1 MNIKSVFLIITIT
14 ALIFLSGCSY
24 IKSLFPDK
32 EKDYQYTTEIPLL
45 ILPQDLKN
53 SQIPGLTSSTPIIS
67 TNLDLPTEESDNGAL
82 TTQQPPAN
90 TDLPVNEPE
99 AIEALI
105 ALERIKLNDD
115 GYSLRI
121 NTPFIK
127 AWRIVNKSLSRK
139 SIEVT
144 DRNQE
149 KKLFTIKYEPEE
161 QPLQDDSYW
170 SDLTFM
176 ISGVHD
182 NEKTYL
188 IKLDE
193 NNDYTD
199 ITIIDEDHKLLSEDA
214 SNKLLTLLEN
224 TIKEDLATK

>member
-1 MNIKSVFLIITIT
+1 MNIKSAFLIITIT

-82 TTQQPPAN
+82 TTQQSPAN

>member
-1 MNIKSVFLIITIT
+1 
-14 ALIFLSGCSY
+14 
-24 IKSLFPDK
+24 
-32 EKDYQYTTEIPLL
+32 
-45 ILPQDLKN
+45 
-53 SQIPGLTSSTPIIS
+53 
-67 TNLDLPTEESDNGAL
+67 
-82 TTQQPPAN
+82 
-90 TDLPVNEPE
+90 
-99 AIEALI
+99 
-105 ALERIKLNDD
+105 
-115 GYSLRI
+115 LRI

-199 ITIIDEDHKLLSEDA
+199 ITIIDEDHKLLSDDA

>member
-1 MNIKSVFLIITIT
+1 MNIKSAFLIITIT

-82 TTQQPPAN
+82 TTQQSPAN

-121 NTPFIK
+121 NSPFIK

-199 ITIIDEDHKLLSEDA
+199 ITIIDEDHKLLSDDA

>member
-45 ILPQDLKN
+45 MLPQDLKN

-82 TTQQPPAN
+82 TTQQSPAN

-199 ITIIDEDHKLLSEDA
+199 ITIIDEDHKLLSDDA